1 MPPAVSFDVPAE
13 PTLFSPLQLRPR
25 AVLGLAISGLS
36 RWLATHLVSY
46 PELLG
51 KHHIGMVAAAVRL
64 DYAQPQLR
72 FDDADWLTMTA
83 TLAASTTGT
92 WLRLHAELATA
103 VRPAATVALDL
114 RPVDLSDDPH
124 GMSALPGSLPAHLL
138 SGFAADQRFTA
149 DPRATVRAAVPPQT
163 STALG
168 ETSCY
173 PVHLYRSHCEVA
185 DQWSF
190 IEMAELF
197 TRARERLFLGD
208 PRPADRLRLAVSA
221 PVRTFSA
228 LLRRPMY
235 AFDEGTGSVGAFDA
249 PGGAVFVHSLRRSS
263 ARTPNISA
271 WELVETEDS

>member
-1 MPPAVSFDVPAE
+1 LLPAVSFDVPVE

-64 DYAQPQLR
+64 DYARPQLLL
-72 FDDADWLTMTA
+72 DDADWLTTTT

-92 WLRLHAELATA
+92 WLRLRAELATA
-103 VRPAATVALDL
+103 MRPAATVVLEL
-114 RPVDLSDDPH
+114 RPVDMGDDLE
-124 GMSALPGSLPAHLL
+124 GMSALPGSLPEDLL
-138 SGFAADQRFTA
+138 SGFAVEERFTA
-149 DPRATVRAAVPPQT
+149 DPRAAVHAAVPPRT

-168 ETSCY
+168 EAASY

-190 IEMAELF
+190 VEMAELF
-197 TRARERLFLGD
+197 TRARERLFLDD
-208 PRPADRLRLAVSA
+208 PRPSDRLRLAVSA
-221 PVRTFSA
+221 PVRRFSA

-235 AFDEGTGSVGAFDA
+235 AFDEGTGTIRAFDA
-249 PGGAVFVHSLRRSS
+249 PDGAVFVHSLRRSS
-263 ARTPNISA
+263 ATKPNISA
-271 WELVETEDS
+271 WELLEDS